1 MLAGD
6 VFLFGATSMLG
17 WSILRAA
24 SRPLTAFCN
33 GHTRRPPDGIER
45 GIHLDDALA
54 VYELFAAER
63 PALIVHC
70 AGVCDVEKCE
80 QSPEFAYSVNVDGMQ
95 LLLDHAPREARIV
108 YCSSDHVFSGDT
120 GPYDEG
126 SPTDP
131 LSVYGRTR
139 VAAERL
145 LAERPNSLIVRT
157 GLWIG
162 PSATGRNGHLDWLRY
177 RHERCLPMTVVAD
190 ELRSAMWAED
200 AARRVWDLAHSG
212 VTGIRHIVAT
222 RVVSRP
228 ELAAYLAR
236 RYALDARLDVHYRR
250 DRRAPHLG
258 RVELATRYTDEL
270 ARPLPSVIPDAAHGP

>member
-1 MLAGD
+1 MSAGD

-24 SRPLTAFCN
+24 ARPVTPFCN
-33 GHTRRPPDGIER
+33 GHTRARPAGVER
-45 GIHLDDALA
+45 GIHLDDPLA
-54 VYELFAAER
+54 MYELFAAER
-63 PALIVHC
+63 PALIIHC

-80 QSPEFAYSVNVDGMQ
+80 QSPEFAYSVNVDGTQ
-95 LLLDHAPREARIV
+95 LLIDHAPREARIV

-120 GPYDEG
+120 GPYDEDA
-126 SPTDP
+126 PTDP
-131 LSVYGRTR
+131 VSVYGRTR

-145 LAERPNSLIVRT
+145 IAARPNSLIVRA

-177 RHERCLPMTVVAD
+177 RYRRRLPMTVVAD

-200 AARRVWDLAHSG
+200 AARRVWQLAHAE
-212 VTGIRHIVAT
+212 VTGIRHLVAA

-228 ELAAYLAR
+228 ELAAYLA
-236 RYALDARLDVHYRR
+236 ARHAIGAKIDVEYRR

-258 RVELATRYTDEL
+258 RVELATRYTDAL
-270 ARPLPSVIPDAAHGP
+270 ARPLPPVIPDGACPG